1 MFKNDLNH
9 KKSEKRNSSEPGLV
23 PNWSCCC
30 FIIRRKKTWAERED
44 WFGGEQ
50 IGLCLGMK
58 NDSQSL
64 FFLQTRNYVSFE
76 KMGGRLISC
85 NNSTWRI
92 FLTNWMIGTQV
103 DERTIFWK
111 AESSL
116 LFKNFWLVFQR
127 PRRRRGRRPK
137 KWPRAAWIISPPN
150 FFSRQKKLLL
160 HKSGSK
166 SDIK

>member
-85 NNSTWRI
+85 CNNTWRF

-103 DERTIFWK
+103 DERTIFW
-111 AESSL
+111 SL
-116 LFKNFWLVFQR
+116 RCCSKNFWLVFQR
-127 PRRRRGRRPK
+127 PRRRGRRPK
-137 KWPRAAWIISPPN
+137 KVTTCCLNYFSPKLFFQAKKVAAA
-150 FFSRQKKLLL
+150 QKRL
-160 HKSGSK
+160 
-166 SDIK
+166 